1 MRRWKS
7 VAYMR
12 RRHFFKKAVDGTVPL
27 GVSPHGCSMPL
38 YRADRFGIQVEK
50 ALAVV
55 VCKLDREALEAV
67 WRFVRAQH
75 DKIVLIIRAK
85 PLF

>member
-1 MRRWKS
+1 MIRDSRVGHIRFRGPGLYS
-7 VAYMR
+7 V
-12 RRHFFKKAVDGTVPL
+12 HTEGGPKVWNP
-27 GVSPHGCSMPL
+27 
-38 YRADRFGIQVEK
+38 VEK

-75 DKIVLIIRAK
+75 DKIVLIIQAK

>member
-1 MRRWKS
+1 M
-7 VAYMR
+7 V
-12 RRHFFKKAVDGTVPL
+12 KAT
-27 GVSPHGCSMPL
+27 

-67 WRFVRAQH
+67 WRFVRVQH
-75 DKIVLIIRAK
+75 DKIVLIIQGK